1 MFKHVKN
8 TKMENSKQN
17 FKHEKI
23 REREWMDIK
32 GFYMVLIEKVKIQ
45 EIL

>member
-17 FKHEKI
+17 FKHE
-23 REREWMDIK
+23 RLEREWMDIK
-32 GFYMVLIEKVKIQ
+32 G
-45 EIL
+45 ILHGPH